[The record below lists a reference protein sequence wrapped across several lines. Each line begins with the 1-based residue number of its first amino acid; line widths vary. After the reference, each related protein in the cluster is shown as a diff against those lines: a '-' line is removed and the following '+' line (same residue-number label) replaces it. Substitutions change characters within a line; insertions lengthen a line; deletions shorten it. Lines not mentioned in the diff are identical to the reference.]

1 MAVIKYSKT
10 YKNVSKFKD
19 DFVKANDSH
28 LQDNN
33 RIAQIYFKQPI
44 RTHCK
49 LCNCKFNGEEKTF
62 NSHDIEYVICD
73 NCGHVNGKYQ
83 DTEQFAKEVYETQDY
98 GKNYR
103 VNHLNE
109 SEESAY
115 KERTDNIYVPKVNFL
130 TECIDKKKIIK
141 VLDVGAGSGY
151 FVSALMKSG
160 ISSIGIEVSEQQVV
174 YGNNFLCEN
183 SLIHVQQDKTV
194 DFINGTDCN
203 TISFIGVLEHLSN
216 LNEVIRAINEND
228 NIKYIYFSVPMFSY
242 SVILES
248 IHPEVFNR
256 QLGGT
261 HTHLFTDD
269 SISWLI
275 KENNWEVLGK
285 WYFGTDVADCFRNV
299 VVENHYNGN
308 DELNEIFYKKSSE
321 ILDSLQN
328 IIDRQHFCS
337 EVHVVVRKA

>member
-256 QLGGT
+256 QLGGDT
-261 HTHLFTDD
+261 YTF
-269 SISWLI
+269 I
-275 KENNWEVLGK
+275 
-285 WYFGTDVADCFRNV
+285 YR
-299 VVENHYNGN
+299 
-308 DELNEIFYKKSSE
+308 
-321 ILDSLQN
+321 
-328 IIDRQHFCS
+328 
-337 EVHVVVRKA
+337 